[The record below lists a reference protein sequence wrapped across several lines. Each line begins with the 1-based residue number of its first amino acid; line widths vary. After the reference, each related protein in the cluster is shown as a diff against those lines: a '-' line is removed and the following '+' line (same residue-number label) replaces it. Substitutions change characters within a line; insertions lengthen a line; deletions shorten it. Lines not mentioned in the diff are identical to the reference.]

1 MDEDAIL
8 VVPYNLILTAF
19 DSTFRYNLAGVFM
32 RKVAILGIGQTK
44 IDEQW
49 DKSLREIGGEAAF
62 AALQDAGTE
71 KVDALFVGNML
82 SPIVN
87 GQNQLGTFIADWIG
101 FWHQEAVKIEAACG
115 SGAAALRAGLMAVG
129 SGEIDSALIVGIEKM
144 TDKAGHDVT
153 AALATAA
160 DADYE
165 VEQGVSFVGLN
176 ALIMRRYMYEY
187 GWKHAD
193 FAPFSINA
201 HANAMHNPFARL
213 HQKINVDQF
222 EKSSMV
228 ATPINLLDASPTGD
242 GAAAV
247 VLVPAERVA
256 SIRGRPR
263 VIIAGSGAAT
273 DTIAVHS
280 RTDPLFLQAAYDSSK
295 RSYDMAGVRPEDI
308 DVFELHDAF
317 SIMSAL
323 SLEACGFAERGQ
335 GVRLG
340 LDNEISPKGRVPIC
354 TRGGLK
360 ARGHPVGAT
369 GMYQIVEIVQQ
380 LRGECGATQ
389 VDGAKIGMV
398 QNIGGSGATILTHIL
413 KSD

>member
-1 MDEDAIL
+1 MQ
-8 VVPYNLILTAF
+8 
-19 DSTFRYNLAGVFM
+19 
-32 RKVAILGIGQTK
+32 KVAILGIGQTA
-44 IDEQW
+44 IGEQW

-62 AALQDAGTE
+62 AAMQDAGVE

-82 SPIVN
+82 SPMID
-87 GQNQLGTFIADWIG
+87 GQNQLGTFFSDWIG
-101 FWHQEAVKIEAACG
+101 LWLQEAVKVEAACG
-115 SGAAALRAGLMAVG
+115 SGAAALRAGIMSVA
-129 SGEIDSALIVGIEKM
+129 SGEIDSALVLGVEKM

-165 VEQGVSFVGLN
+165 GEQGVSFVGLN
-176 ALIMRRYMYEY
+176 ALIMQRYMHEF

-193 FAPFSINA
+193 FAPFSINS

-213 HQKINVDQF
+213 HEKISTDRF
-222 EKSSMV
+222 EKSAMI
-228 ATPINLLDASPTGD
+228 ATPINLLDASPIGD
-242 GAAAV
+242 GAAAAV
-247 VLVPAERVA
+247 IVPAEKVA
-256 SIRGRPR
+256 SLPGRPR
-263 VIIAGSGAAT
+263 VVIAASASST

-280 RTDPLFLQAAYDSSK
+280 RKDPLFLAAACESAN
-295 RSYDMAGVRPEDI
+295 RCYDMAGIVPEDL

-340 LDNEISPKGRVPIC
+340 LDNEIAPGGRVPIC

-369 GMYQIVEIVQQ
+369 GMYQVVEIVQQ

-389 VDGAKIGMV
+389 VGGAKIGMA
-398 QNIGGSGATILTHIL
+398 QNIGGSGATVVTHIL
-413 KSD
+413 RAE

>member
-1 MDEDAIL
+1 
-8 VVPYNLILTAF
+8 
-19 DSTFRYNLAGVFM
+19 M
-32 RKVAILGIGQTK
+32 RQVAILGIGQIK
-44 IDEQW
+44 IDEHW
-49 DKSLREIGGEAAF
+49 DLSLREIGGHAAF
-62 AALQDAGTE
+62 AAMQDAGME

-82 SPIVN
+82 SPLVN
-87 GQNQLGTFIADWIG
+87 AQNQLGAFFSDWIG
-101 FWHQEAVKIEAACG
+101 LWHQESVKVEAACA
-115 SGAAALRAGLMAVG
+115 SGAAALRAGLMAVA
-129 SGEIDSALIVGIEKM
+129 SGDIDSALVVGVEKM

-165 VEQGVSFVGLN
+165 VEQGVSFVGIN
-176 ALIMRRYMYEY
+176 ALIMRRYMHEY

-213 HQKINVDQF
+213 HQKINTDQF

-247 VLVPAERVA
+247 ILVPAAKVA
-256 SIRGRPR
+256 SLKGKPR
-263 VIIAGSGAAT
+263 VMVAGSASAT
-273 DTIAVHS
+273 DSIAVHS
-280 RTDPLFLQAAYDSSK
+280 RKDPLFLSAAYESS
-295 RSYDMAGVRPEDI
+295 RRAYEMANVAPNDI
-308 DVFELHDAF
+308 NVFELHDAF

-335 GVRLG
+335 GVRPG
-340 LDNEISPKGRVPIC
+340 LDNEISPNGRVPIC

-369 GMYQIVEIVQQ
+369 GIYQIVEVVQQ
-380 LRGECGATQ
+380 LRGECGVTQ
-389 VDGAKIGMV
+389 VDGAKIGMA

-413 KSD
+413 KSE

>member
-1 MDEDAIL
+1 
-8 VVPYNLILTAF
+8 
-19 DSTFRYNLAGVFM
+19 M
-32 RKVAILGIGQTK
+32 RKIAILGIGQIK
-44 IDEQW
+44 IDEHW
-49 DKSLREIGGEAAF
+49 DLSLRELGGNAAF
-62 AALQDAGTE
+62 AAMQDAGMD

-82 SPIVN
+82 SPLVS
-87 GQNQLGTFIADWIG
+87 GQNQLGTFFSDWIG
-101 FWHQEAVKIEAACG
+101 LWKQEAVKVEAACA
-115 SGAAALRAGLMAVG
+115 SGAAALRAGLMAVA
-129 SGEIDSALIVGIEKM
+129 SGDIESALVVGVEKM

-153 AALATAA
+153 SALATAA

-165 VEQGVSFVGLN
+165 VEQGISFVGIN
-176 ALIMRRYMYEY
+176 ALVMRRYMYEF

-213 HQKINVDQF
+213 HQKLNVEQF

-228 ATPINLLDASPTGD
+228 ATPINLMDASPIGD

-247 VLVPAERVA
+247 IIVPAEKVA
-256 SIRGRPR
+256 SLGNRPR
-263 VIIAGSGAAT
+263 ITVAGSASAT
-273 DTIAVHS
+273 DSIAVHS
-280 RTDPLFLQAAYDSSK
+280 RKDPLFLSAAYASSK
-295 RSYDMAGVRPEDI
+295 RAYEMANVTPEDI

-340 LDNEISPKGRVPIC
+340 LDNEININGRVPVC

-369 GMYQIVEIVQQ
+369 GMYQIVEVVQQ
-380 LRGECGATQ
+380 LRGECERTQ
-389 VDGAKIGMV
+389 VDGAKIGMT
-398 QNIGGSGATILTHIL
+398 QNIGGSGATIITHIL
-413 KSD
+413 KAE

>member
-1 MDEDAIL
+1 
-8 VVPYNLILTAF
+8 
-19 DSTFRYNLAGVFM
+19 M

-44 IDEQW
+44 VDEHW

-62 AALQDAGTE
+62 LAMQDAGMD
-71 KVDALFVGNML
+71 KVDALYVGNML
-82 SPIVN
+82 SPMVS
-87 GQNQLGTFIADWIG
+87 GQNQLGAFFSDWIG
-101 FWHQEAVKIEAACG
+101 LWKQEAVKIEAACG
-115 SGAAALRAGLMAVG
+115 SGSAAFRSALMAVA
-129 SGEIDSALIVGIEKM
+129 SGDVESALVVGVEKM
-144 TDKAGHDVT
+144 TDKAGKDVT

-165 VEQGVSFVGLN
+165 VEQGISFVGIN
-176 ALIMRRYMYEY
+176 ALVMRRYMHEF
-187 GWKHAD
+187 GWKHED

-201 HANAMHNPFARL
+201 HANAMHNPYARL
-213 HQKINVDQF
+213 HEKVSVEKF

-228 ATPINLLDASPTGD
+228 ATPINLLDASPVGD

-247 VLVPAERVA
+247 IIVPADKVMRQPKVVVA
-256 SIRGRPR
+256 
-263 VIIAGSGAAT
+263 ASGAAT

-280 RTDPLFLQAAYDSSK
+280 RKDPMFLNASYLSSQQAYK
-295 RSYDMAGVRPEDI
+295 MAGITPEDI

-317 SIMSAL
+317 SIMAAL
-323 SLEACGFAERGQ
+323 SLEATGFAERGQ

-340 LDNEISPKGRVPIC
+340 LENQIGIKGKIPVC

-369 GMYQIVEIVQQ
+369 GMYQIVEVAQQ
-380 LRGECGATQ
+380 LRGECGPTQ
-389 VDGAKIGMV
+389 VDGAAVGMA

-413 KSD
+413 RRE

>member
-1 MDEDAIL
+1 
-8 VVPYNLILTAF
+8 
-19 DSTFRYNLAGVFM
+19 M

-44 IDEQW
+44 IDEHW
-49 DKSLREIGGEAAF
+49 DLSLREIGGNAAF
-62 AALQDAGTE
+62 AAMQDAGME

-82 SPIVN
+82 SPLID
-87 GQNQLGTFIADWIG
+87 GQNQLGTFFSDWIG
-101 FWHQEAVKIEAACG
+101 LWGQEAVKVEAACA

-129 SGEIDSALIVGIEKM
+129 SGEIDSALVVGVEKM

-153 AALATAA
+153 SALATAA

-165 VEQGVSFVGLN
+165 VEQGISFVGIN
-176 ALIMRRYMYEY
+176 ALVMRRYMHEF
-187 GWKHAD
+187 GWKHED

-213 HQKINVDQF
+213 HEKITVERF

-228 ATPINLLDASPTGD
+228 ATPINLLDASPIGD

-247 VLVPAERVA
+247 IIVPAEKVA
-256 SIRGRPR
+256 SVSGRPR
-263 VIIAGSGAAT
+263 ITVAGSASAT
-273 DTIAVHS
+273 DSIAVHS
-280 RTDPLFLQAAYDSSK
+280 RKDPLFLSAAYESSK
-295 RSYDMAGVRPEDI
+295 RAYDMAGIRPQDI

-323 SLEACGFAERGQ
+323 SLEACGFADRGQ

-340 LDNEISPKGRVPIC
+340 LENEISPSGEIPVC

-369 GMYQIVEIVQQ
+369 GMYQVVEVVQQ
-380 LRGECGATQ
+380 LRGECGETQ
-389 VDGAKIGMV
+389 VAGAKTGMA
-398 QNIGGSGATILTHIL
+398 QNIGGSGATIITHVL
-413 KSD
+413 QAE

>member
-1 MDEDAIL
+1 
-8 VVPYNLILTAF
+8 
-19 DSTFRYNLAGVFM
+19 M
-32 RKVAILGIGQTK
+32 RQVAILGIGQTK
-44 IDEQW
+44 IDEHW
-49 DKSLREIGGEAAF
+49 DLSLREIGGN
-62 AALQDAGTE
+62 AALEALHDAGMDQ
-71 KVDALFVGNML
+71 VDALFVGNML
-82 SPIVN
+82 SPLIS
-87 GQNQLGTFIADWIG
+87 GQNQLGTFFSDWIG
-101 FWHQEAVKIEAACG
+101 LWHQEAVKVEAACG
-115 SGAAALRAGLMAVG
+115 SGAAALRAGLMAVA
-129 SGEIDSALIVGIEKM
+129 SGDIDSALVMGVEKM

-160 DADYE
+160 DTDYE

-176 ALIMRRYMYEY
+176 ALVMRRYMHEY

-222 EKSSMV
+222 EKSAMV
-228 ATPINLLDASPTGD
+228 ATPINLLDVSPTGD
-242 GAAAV
+242 GAAAAV
-247 VLVPAERVA
+247 IVPAEKVA
-256 SIRGRPR
+256 SLNGKRRIT
-263 VIIAGSGAAT
+263 IAGSASST
-273 DTIAVHS
+273 DSIAVHS
-280 RTDPLFLQAAYDSSK
+280 RKDPLFLAAAY
-295 RSYDMAGVRPEDI
+295 RSARRAYEMAEVEMEDI
-308 DVFELHDAF
+308 DLFELHDAF
-317 SIMSAL
+317 SIMTAL

-340 LDNEISPKGRVPIC
+340 LDNEISPQGRVPIC

-380 LRGECGATQ
+380 LRGECNGTQ
-389 VDGAKIGMV
+389 VDGAQIGMA

-413 KSD
+413 KAE

>member
-1 MDEDAIL
+1 
-8 VVPYNLILTAF
+8 
-19 DSTFRYNLAGVFM
+19 M
-32 RKVAILGIGQTK
+32 RQVAILGIGQIK
-44 IDEQW
+44 IDEHW
-49 DKSLREIGGEAAF
+49 DLSLREIGGHAAF
-62 AALQDAGTE
+62 AAMQDAGVE

-82 SPIVN
+82 SPLVSA
-87 GQNQLGTFIADWIG
+87 QNQLGAFFSDWIG
-101 FWHQEAVKIEAACG
+101 LWHQESVKVEAACA
-115 SGAAALRAGLMAVG
+115 SGAAALRAGLMAVAAG
-129 SGEIDSALIVGIEKM
+129 DIESALVVGVEKM

-165 VEQGVSFVGLN
+165 VEQGVSFVGIN
-176 ALIMRRYMYEY
+176 ALVMRRYMHEY

-213 HQKINVDQF
+213 HQKINTDQF

-228 ATPINLLDASPTGD
+228 ATPINLLDASPIGD

-247 VLVPAERVA
+247 VLVPAEKVVSLRGKPRVA
-256 SIRGRPR
+256 
-263 VIIAGSGAAT
+263 VAGSASAT
-273 DTIAVHS
+273 DSIAVHS
-280 RTDPLFLQAAYDSSK
+280 RKDPLFLSAAYESSK
-295 RSYDMAGVRPEDI
+295 RAYEMANVTPNDI

-340 LDNEISPKGRVPIC
+340 LDNQISPKGRVPIC

-380 LRGECGATQ
+380 LRGECDGTQ
-389 VDGAKIGMV
+389 VEGARICMA

-413 KSD
+413 KAE